1 MDTQQLTLNIPTYL
15 YERLKRLADQT
26 GRTVEDELLEA
37 ATSVASE
44 DSLAPELEGELA
56 QMAYLDEPSLWRAAQ
71 SHLPKNDAK
80 RLEELHLKKQREGL
94 TNREAQTAKTL
105 VRRYERFMLVR
116 AQAATLLKQHGQDIS
131 KLVQPYYCIE
141 APPI

>member
-116 AQAATLLKQHGQDIS
+116 AQAATLLKQRGQDIS
-131 KLVQPYYCIE
+131 KLVQPY
-141 APPI
+141 